1 MMKSLI
7 QFVVLIVMNNFN
19 DCFMRIISDRETCHD
34 VASTA
39 RCLMV
44 HRNMN
49 LNYKKDEII
58 NEKFKNTSLTIH
70 IETDFANFISGNLIM
85 TRMHLTNQLRDQLFT
100 EINGLTIEKGSVL
113 VKFNVNGEF
122 NISNGNQNK
131 TFSITN
137 IRGKKYFIKEISP
150 EITNRFSFDN
160 QIINFQS
167 TESENISES
176 ENDLSE
182 HKIQEEDHEDDDEDE
197 DKSDDEKEE
206 NMEKKLQEKNEDTT
220 EGNSVRQ
227 TDEPNQKNNYEESSP
242 LINEQNLTTINS
254 LFPSTEQTIEIQT
267 TIETQTTETQTHKES
282 PEEDGFDLIVV
293 LEGNYEASVSKEKE
307 KFIEHIKP
315 QLAEMMRIPLN
326 CFKNFKVENGSIVVC
341 FTIIPSNDPNF
352 IINEEGIENAKKEL
366 NRKAKE
372 DEVVL
377 TDLAENSLKII
388 SVNFIKESE
397 YPKINKRIPDT
408 KKVPNI
414 SFEYIIIGL
423 SVGAVV
429 AMIVMV
435 VITAYCVRAYMYK
448 KFQRQITPET
458 LPKVRIKNSLT
469 N

>member
-7 QFVVLIVMNNFN
+7 QFVVLIVINNLN
-19 DCFMRIISDRETCHD
+19 DCFMRMISDRETCHD

-49 LNYKKDEII
+49 FNYKKDEII
-58 NEKFKNTSLTIH
+58 NEKFKNTSLTIY
-70 IETDFANFISGNLIM
+70 IETDFVNFISGNLIM
-85 TRMHLTNQLRDQLFT
+85 TRMHLTNQLRDKLLT
-100 EINGLTIEKGSVL
+100 EINELTIEKGSVL
-113 VKFNVNGEF
+113 IKFNVNGEF
-122 NISNGNQNK
+122 NISDGNQNK

-150 EITNRFSFDN
+150 DISTRFSFDN

-182 HKIQEEDHEDDDEDE
+182 HKTQEDHEDDDDE

-206 NMEKKLQEKNEDTT
+206 NMEKKLEKKNQDATED
-220 EGNSVRQ
+220 NSVKQ
-227 TDEPNQKNNYEESSP
+227 IDEPNQKDHYEENTPSV
-242 LINEQNLTTINS
+242 NEQNTTINS
-254 LFPSTEQTIEIQT
+254 LLPSTEQTIEAQT
-267 TIETQTTETQTHKES
+267 SKES
-282 PEEDGFDLIVV
+282 AEEDGFDLIVV
-293 LEGNYEASVSKEKE
+293 LEGNYETSVSKEKE
-307 KFIEHIKP
+307 KFIQHIKP

-341 FTIIPSNDPNF
+341 FTLIPSNDPNF

-377 TDLAENSLKII
+377 TDLAENSLKIV

-408 KKVPNI
+408 KKIPNL
-414 SFEYIIIGL
+414 SVEYIIIGL

-429 AMIVMV
+429 TMIVMV

-458 LPKVRIKNSLT
+458 LPKVRIHF
-469 N
+469 